1 MSTNNPNPK
10 PSSPTPNPGSG
21 KNDDGQQRLKIA
33 AIATIAL
40 LSIVCIVLVIS
51 LVNKNQANDSLTS
64 ELNESEQLKAELE
77 KQYYEALSE
86 LEEMRGS
93 NEELNALIEAQKAEL
108 KDAKGRIDVLL
119 RDSRNLAEARKQIKG
134 LNTQVEQYVAEIN
147 QLRHENE
154 ELAARTAELSEKN
167 YALNS
172 KMDSARMRN
181 MELSSAKAALVSEKE
196 AVEADRARLAKKV
209 DIASVVKVTNVE
221 AEGLKIRNNGKTA
234 SRRSAKNVDQLQVC
248 FNTTANQV
256 AEAGVEEFLIRIIN
270 PLGETLAL
278 ESMGSG
284 VFVNSANG
292 EQIRYTTVKEVDY
305 DRDEQRLCLVWN
317 PNKAFQEGNYEVEV
331 YNKGYLAGTTSFQL
345 R

>member
-1 MSTNNPNPK
+1 MPTNNSNPTNPSPNA
-10 PSSPTPNPGSG
+10 SPG
-21 KNDDGQQRLKIA
+21 KNNEGQQRLKIA
-33 AIATIAL
+33 AIATIAVL
-40 LSIVCIVLVIS
+40 TIVCVVLVIS
-51 LVNKNQANDSLTS
+51 LIGKNQANDSLTY

-134 LNTQVEQYVAEIN
+134 LNAQVEQYVAEIN
-147 QLRHENE
+147 QLRLENE
-154 ELAARTAELSEKN
+154 ELTARTAELSEKN

-172 KMDSARMRN
+172 NLDSAKMRN
-181 MELSSAKAALVSEKE
+181 RELSSARAALVSEKE

-209 DIASVVKVTNVE
+209 DIASVVKVTNIE

-234 SRRSAKNVDQLQVC
+234 TRRNAKNVDQLQVC
-248 FNTTANQV
+248 FSTSVNQV
-256 AEAGVEEFLIRIIN
+256 AETGVEEFLIRIVN
-270 PLGETLAL
+270 PLGETLAV

-284 VFVNSANG
+284 VFVNSASG

-305 DRDEQRLCLVWN
+305 DRDEQRLCLVWS
-317 PNKAFQEGNYEVEV
+317 PNEAFQEGNYEVEV
-331 YNKGYLAGTTSFQL
+331 YNKGYLAGTSSFQL

>member
-21 KNDDGQQRLKIA
+21 KNDEGQQRLKIA
-33 AIATIAL
+33 AIATIAV

-51 LVNKNQANDSLTS
+51 LVNKNQANGSLTS

-93 NEELNALIEAQKAEL
+93 NEELNALIEAQKGEL

-234 SRRSAKNVDQLQVC
+234 SRRRAKNVDQLQVC
-248 FNTTANQV
+248 FSTTANKV
-256 AEAGVEEFLIRIIN
+256 AAAGVEAFLIRIIN
-270 PLGETLAL
+270 PLGETLAV

-284 VFVNSANG
+284 VFVDSANG

-305 DRDEQRLCLVWN
+305 DRDEQRLCLVWR
-317 PNKAFQEGNYEVEV
+317 PTGAFQEGNYEVEV